1 MENVTLFGLLFTT
14 SVTILGWLYTA
25 YNQQK
30 ILEETRKSQNLDRE
44 LAVFRERLGIIRGIT
59 ATLLDLRTPYIEL
72 FASIQSGQFAFEA
85 GALILQN
92 GNTHD
97 QDFLK
102 ILYDPAFRS
111 MLELLPEEKCQGV
124 YDQLEKVRK
133 MISDFHVS
141 AVDLS
146 PGSTPGFSTRLS
158 VRANSARLIAEELI
172 KTANLLAD
180 EFAFLDKSLASGK

>member
-1 MENVTLFGLLFTT
+1 MENVTLFGLLFTAI
-14 SVTILGWLYTA
+14 VTILGWLYTA

-44 LAVFRERLGIIRGIT
+44 LAVFRERLEIIRGIT

-72 FASIQSGQFAFEA
+72 FASIQSGQFAFET
-85 GALILQN
+85 GVLTLQN

-141 AVDLS
+141 AVGPP
-146 PGSTPGFSTRLS
+146 PGAQGFSARLS
-158 VRANSARLIAEELI
+158 MRANSARLIAEELI